1 MAWFPGAYDLRAL
14 SWAYVRV
21 WGAAGRGCRTP
32 ASPGS
37 AHFVWCFLC
46 KSCFIRDSDL
56 CGPMT
61 ALLALHALR
70 AVCGATRRVL
80 ETADSGRHT
89 PG

>member
-1 MAWFPGAYDLRAL
+1 MQLPHAGLAGACAL
-14 SWAYVRV
+14 CA
-21 WGAAGRGCRTP
+21 
-32 ASPGS
+32 
-37 AHFVWCFLC
+37 FFLC

-56 CGPMT
+56 CGPMA

-80 ETADSGRHT
+80 GIADSGRHT

>member
-1 MAWFPGAYDLRAL
+1 VQLPHAGLAGACAL
-14 SWAYVRV
+14 CVV
-21 WGAAGRGCRTP
+21 
-32 ASPGS
+32 
-37 AHFVWCFLC
+37 FLC